1 VSPTPRTALA
11 LGAIALAG
19 LVVPVPL
26 AAIIGLAFVV
36 TAVVDALAVRR
47 APDVES
53 TLPQIL
59 SRGIASP
66 VHLVAQAPP
75 GAHGDVR
82 VRQAVPPDISV
93 TPSEADFELDGEI
106 VARRRGRHVLPPP
119 ATRSE
124 GPLGLGRWY
133 HQGTAEHEL
142 LSYPDLP
149 NARRLALAVRQGRF
163 RESGRITR
171 GPLGLGTDFESIR
184 EYLPDDDIRQVN
196 WQATARVGR
205 PMSNQYRV
213 EQDRDVMCVVDVGR
227 LMAAP
232 LEDHTRL
239 DVALDAVTAVA
250 AVANVLGD
258 RCGALA
264 FDSKVR
270 RHVSPRRSGGDD
282 VVRAL
287 FDLEPSNID
296 SDYELAFRSV
306 SGSKRSLVL
315 VMTDLLEEAAARP
328 LIEAVPVLSRRH
340 HVIIASAADPDLD
353 AMITTPPTSERDVY
367 SAAVALDVVGAR
379 RRVALQL
386 QRSGARVVEAEPKRL
401 GAACVG
407 AYLAAK
413 ARARL

>member
-1 VSPTPRTALA
+1 MSPTPRTAW
-11 LGAIALAG
+11 ALAG
-19 LVVPVPL
+19 VAVAGLLVPL
-26 AAIIGLAFVV
+26 PIVAVAAVALLGAAFV
-36 TAVVDALAVRR
+36 DAWSVRV
-47 APDVES
+47 APDVQRLIPTIMSRGVSS
-53 TLPQIL
+53 TLSIEVD
-59 SRGIASP
+59 ASD
-66 VHLVAQAPP
+66 ARR
-75 GAHGDVR
+75 VR
-82 VRQAVPPDISV
+82 VRQASPPDVRVS
-93 TPSEADFELDGEI
+93 PAEADDRIAGEI
-106 VARRRGRHVLPPP
+106 VATRRGRHLFPPP
-119 ATRSE
+119 ATRSD

-133 HQGTAEHEL
+133 HSPGDDAEVL
-142 LSYPDLP
+142 VYPDLP

-184 EYLPDDDIRQVN
+184 DYLPDDDIRQVN

-213 EQDRDVMCVVDVGR
+213 EQDRDVVCVVDMGR
-227 LMAAP
+227 LMGAP
-232 LEDHTRL
+232 IADHTRL

-258 RCGALA
+258 RVGALA
-264 FDSKVR
+264 FDSKVVR
-270 RHVSPRRSGGDD
+270 NVKPQRNGGDD

-287 FDLEPSNID
+287 FDLEPTNAD
-296 SDYELAFRSV
+296 SDYELAFRAV
-306 SGSKRSLVL
+306 SGKKRSLVL

-328 LIEAVPVLSRRH
+328 LVDAVPVLSRRH
-340 HVIIASAADPDLD
+340 LVIVASAADPDLD
-353 AMITTPPTSERDVY
+353 AVIEQPPTTERDVF
-367 SAAVALDVVGAR
+367 AASIALDVKNAR

-386 QRSGARVVEAEPKRL
+386 RRSGAEVVEAAPGRL